1 MPLLLSMMVLGL
13 LPLSSCLRLEPLMKL
28 VQILLLIRTAALAG
42 MSKMMEMMM
51 ERMMAVMIEGLS
63 CTALT

>member
-1 MPLLLSMMVLGL
+1 
-13 LPLSSCLRLEPLMKL
+13 MKL

-42 MSKMMEMMM
+42 TSKMMEMMM
-51 ERMMAVMIEGLS
+51 AVMGLS